1 MAAVEPAAPTFG
13 MLSDVEH
20 VLHRPAMYTGH
31 ECGVLETEALV
42 YRDGEVRVAVG
53 AYDHIAAKA
62 FDEVLVNAADCAS
75 RASRCTRISVRLDEH
90 GFGVEN
96 DGADIPLHVHDEW
109 RMHVPEALF
118 GKLRSSC
125 NFGAERLGG
134 GVNGIGCKLANIF
147 SSEMRVTVRDAT
159 HTYTQRFAQNMRV
172 ADVPVVVPTGPH
184 APSVLIECT
193 LDAARCAMTE
203 TTRGACARRVLDV
216 AMTYPDVAVVLD
228 GELLDRER
236 RARAYAPMCVA
247 ETALEPRVPGYDVLV
262 ALAASSPRLVSV
274 VNGVHTPENGPHVAL
289 VLRQL
294 HAAVAAPAAG
304 GAAGAA
310 TEAQWRRFVE
320 DRVVLVVIARLS
332 RPTFRGN
339 EKASIT
345 GTVDPEPASFPRA
358 FAAAFRTSKIAVAWA
373 QWLEE
378 GAMASLRREERRR
391 GKLRLDKLDDA
402 TAAGTAE
409 WRACSII
416 LTEGDSA
423 KSFAVSG
430 LAVVGRTHYGVFP
443 LRGKVRNVRD
453 VSATAAD
460 ANKEISALKQILGL
474 RSGVAAEAQ
483 TPRYGRVLIMTDQDV
498 DGFHIKGLILNFLDS
513 QFAGVAGAV
522 IAVDCFRTPLIK
534 ATHAGV
540 VHEFFSAPE
549 YAAFIG
555 AHNGAA
561 HSGSVKYYK
570 GLGTSTAAEA
580 RAYFSNLPRYCI
592 RYNVDGIG
600 RLREHFSRDG
610 IGVRKAAVRGAM
622 AACTP
627 AELRADA
634 GGWTQ
639 TVGEFVDGELMLYAV
654 DAVCRA
660 IPSVMDG
667 LKPSQRKVLWTMLCT
682 KGAKE
687 TKVAQLAAHVAHE
700 TAYHHGEESLQR
712 TIVAMAQDFVGANNV
727 PFLQPLGQFGTR
739 RLGGEDAASAR
750 YIYTKLAPVTRYV
763 FPAADYALLER
774 LHDEGHAVEPKYLA
788 PIVPTLLVNGASGI
802 ATGFSTTVPPCH
814 PLRVCEHVRAALLS
828 LAPAAPLTMHVVGYT
843 GDVECEPTRYTTR
856 ARVTCVEA
864 RGKPGKRLAYVVDE
878 LPVGTWTENYK
889 SSLDALVDAKVA
901 TRYTNESTDVG
912 VKFTVYG
919 APRER
924 LEAARHVSTRNM
936 HALDAD
942 GALRRWES
950 AEEIVAYFC
959 QRRLP
964 LFAARRGAE
973 LDRLEREA
981 REKRAML
988 RFVGLVVE
996 GNAAHLFHAGADL
1009 SRELEWLGFEA
1020 TAHDALLSVPLRACT
1035 AERRAALARQIAEL
1049 DAEHERL
1056 LATTDVE
1063 LWLAELT
1070 ALEAQLDKAD
1080 KAGA

>member
-1 MAAVEPAAPTFG
+1 MAAAAASAPSAPAFG
-13 MLSDVEH
+13 LLSDVEH

-31 ECGVLETEALV
+31 ECGAPELEALV
-42 YRDGEVRVAVG
+42 FRDGEVRVEVG
-53 AYDHIAAKA
+53 AYDHVAAKA

-75 RASRCTRISVRLDEH
+75 RTRQCRTISVRLDER

-109 RMHVPEALF
+109 RTHVPEALF
-118 GKLRSSC
+118 GRLRSSC

-134 GVNGIGCKLANIF
+134 GVNGVGCKLANIF

-172 ADVPVVVPTGPH
+172 TEPPLVAPTGPH
-184 APSVLIECT
+184 APSVLVECT
-193 LDAARCAMTE
+193 LDAARCSMTA

-216 AMTYPDVAVVLD
+216 AMTYPDVAVLLD
-228 GELLDRER
+228 GVVLDRER
-236 RARAYAPMCVA
+236 QARAYAPLCVA
-247 ETALEPRVPGYDVLV
+247 ETALEARVPGYAVHV
-262 ALAASSPRLVSV
+262 ALAAASPRLVSV

-294 HAAVAAPAAG
+294 HAAVAGG
-304 GAAGAA
+304 GAT
-310 TEAQWRRFVE
+310 TEAQWRRFVDE
-320 DRVVLVVIARLS
+320 RAVLVVIARLS

-345 GTVDPEPASFPRA
+345 GAVDPEPAPLPRA
-358 FAAAFRTSKIAVAWA
+358 FRHSKLAAAWA
-373 QWLEE
+373 RWLEE
-378 GAMASLRREERRR
+378 GAMASLRREERKR

-430 LAVVGRTHYGVFP
+430 LAVVGRAHYGVFP
-443 LRGKVRNVRD
+443 LRGKVKNVRD

-474 RSGVAAEAQ
+474 QSGVAPDAQ

-498 DGFHIKGLILNFLDS
+498 DGFHIKGLVLNFLDS
-513 QFAGVAGAV
+513 QFAGVAGGV

-534 ATHAGV
+534 ATRAGA

-549 YAAFIG
+549 YAAFV
-555 AHNGAA
+555 ARHGAA
-561 HSGSVKYYK
+561 QSVKYYK

-580 RAYFSNLPRYCI
+580 RAYFSDLPRYCI
-592 RYNVDGIG
+592 RYDVDGIG
-600 RLREHFSRDG
+600 RLREHFARDG

-627 AELRADA
+627 AALRADA
-634 GGWTQ
+634 GGWAQQ

-667 LKPSQRKVLWTMLCT
+667 LKPSQRKVLWTMLSGN
-682 KGAKE
+682 KGARE

-712 TIVAMAQDFVGANNV
+712 TIVAMAQDFVGSNNV
-727 PFLQPLGQFGTR
+727 PLLLPLGQFGTR
-739 RLGGEDAASAR
+739 RLGGDDAASAR
-750 YIYTKLAPVTRYV
+750 YIYTKLAPVARHV
-763 FPAADYALLER
+763 FPSADFALLER
-774 LHDEGHAVEPKYLA
+774 LHDEGHAVEPRFLA
-788 PIVPTLLVNGASGI
+788 PIVPMLLVNGASGI

-814 PLRVCEHVRAALLS
+814 PRRVCEHVRAALLS
-828 LAPAAPLTMHVVGYT
+828 LAPPAPLTMHVVGYT
-843 GDVECEPTRYTTR
+843 GDVACEPTRYTTR

-864 RGKPGKRLAYVVDE
+864 RGKRPAHVVDE
-878 LPVGTWTENYK
+878 LPVGTWTEAYK
-889 SSLDALVDAKVA
+889 SSLDALVDAKLA
-901 TRYTNESTDVG
+901 TKYTNDSTDVG
-912 VKFTVYG
+912 VKFTVFG
-919 APRER
+919 ARRED

-950 AEEIVAYFC
+950 AEEIVGYFC

-964 LFAARRGAE
+964 VFAARRQAE
-973 LDRLEREA
+973 LERVEREA

-996 GNAAHLFHAGADL
+996 GEAAALFRGSDVK
-1009 SRELEWLGFEA
+1009 RELERLGFDDA
-1020 TAHDALLSVPLRACT
+1020 TTHDALLAVPLRACT

-1056 LATTDVE
+1056 SGMTDVGM
-1063 LWLAELT
+1063 WLAELT
-1070 ALEAQLDKAD
+1070 TLEAYFPP
-1080 KAGA
+1080 